1 MIELTKEEAL
11 AILKEL
17 ALLEGYIW
25 HCEKSTNILE
35 TMDYSVTLLSKKLS
49 EEK

>member
-1 MIELTKEEAL
+1 MIELTREEAL

-25 HCEKSTNILE
+25 TCEKSNSILE
-35 TMDYSVTLLSKKLS
+35 TMDYSVELLTKKLS